1 MRKNIQLHDTF
12 ILFLCGATT
21 MIPSSLSSE
30 RNDGGTRKHK
40 RKRKRRI
47 QPERSLQILDGHPG
61 IMELIGDH
69 VGLIRG
75 KEMRLL
81 KEFNEAVIKYNNTN
95 QFCSSDNDE
104 EQNSDSN
111 SSYDDDDNN
120 ND

>member
-75 KEMRLL
+75 KEIRML
-81 KEFNEAVIKYNNTN
+81 KEFNELIIEHTT
-95 QFCSSDNDE
+95 DE
-104 EQNSDSN
+104 N
-111 SSYDDDDNN
+111 SSDDDNDN
-120 ND
+120 NIGEGEGEG